1 MRPGPVPRTDGKVLV
16 SLTEFTARR
25 RRDLPAI
32 ARDGLALSRGWWAMP
47 GAIGVLLYLDGLSGR
62 GGSLSVWAT
71 EEDLRRFIALPRHV
85 AIMRKYRSRV
95 AVRSAMWWTEGFRVA
110 EAWAQRDERLRPL
123 DIAAHTPDRAAE
135 TKRPTGPPHPHT
147 SAGTAL
153 VTNTKTG

>member
-1 MRPGPVPRTDGKVLV
+1 MKGRMRPGPVPRTDGTVVV

-47 GAIGVLLYLDGLSGR
+47 GAIGVLLYLDVIAGS

-71 EEDLRRFIALPRHV
+71 EEDLRRFIALPRHL

-95 AVRSAMWWTEGFRVA
+95 TVRSATWTERFRVA
-110 EAWAQRDERLRPL
+110 QAWAQRDERLSKPE
-123 DIAAHTPDRAAE
+123 AHRRTL
-135 TKRPTGPPHPHT
+135 HPSVEGHG
-147 SAGTAL
+147 A
-153 VTNTKTG
+153 